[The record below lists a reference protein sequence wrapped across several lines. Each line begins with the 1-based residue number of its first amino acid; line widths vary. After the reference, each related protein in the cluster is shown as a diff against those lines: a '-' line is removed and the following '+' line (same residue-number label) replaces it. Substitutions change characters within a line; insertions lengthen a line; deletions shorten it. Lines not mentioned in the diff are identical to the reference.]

1 VAKQTLDGE
10 DRSEIIEKEGKP
22 VRDSRRFLKRE
33 ASQTGC
39 AERVS
44 TMVLFEAR
52 GLWLFSVIRGGIE
65 LTQRLSAGALVRPTT
80 GLDTLPRTER
90 FENRL
95 GQRQDN
101 PEVGI
106 GSHHTL
112 KLLAVSILL
121 DRSVLLSSKWIKR
134 SPPFYG
140 PRLDAPSSAS
150 SL

>member
-1 VAKQTLDGE
+1 MME
-10 DRSEIIEKEGKP
+10 PEGKP
-22 VRDSRRFLKRE
+22 CVDSKRFLKRE
-33 ASQTGC
+33 QARWEC

-44 TMVLFEAR
+44 TMVLSQTR

-121 DRSVLLSSKWIKR
+121 DRSVLLSSKSIKR
-134 SPPFYG
+134 SPPFCG

>member
-1 VAKQTLDGE
+1 MME
-10 DRSEIIEKEGKP
+10 PEGKP
-22 VRDSRRFLKRE
+22 CVDSKRFLKRE
-33 ASQTGC
+33 QARWEC

-44 TMVLFEAR
+44 TMVLSQTR

-80 GLDTLPRTER
+80 GLDTLPLTER

-121 DRSVLLSSKWIKR
+121 DRSVLLSSKSIKR
-134 SPPFYG
+134 SPPFCG
-140 PRLDAPSSAS
+140 PRLDEPWSAS